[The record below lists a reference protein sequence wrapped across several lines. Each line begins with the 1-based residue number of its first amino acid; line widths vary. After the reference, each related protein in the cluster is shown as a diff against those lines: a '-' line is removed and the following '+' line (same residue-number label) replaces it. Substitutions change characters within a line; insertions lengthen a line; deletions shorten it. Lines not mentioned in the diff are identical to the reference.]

1 MKHSYNPK
9 RRSFL
14 KLSAGLACVSM
25 TGLELLPRLA
35 SASTVNDYKALV
47 CIYLNGGNDGNNLIV
62 PQDAS
67 RYGAYKNIRGN
78 LALGSDKLCPS
89 IVDSKNNPYALHY
102 GLPEMNNL
110 FATGQLAI
118 VLNTGMLESPLTR
131 NQYLQGVSTTPS
143 NLFSHSDQTVQV
155 QTGQPTTNGK
165 GWGGSL
171 LDNLVGAGESLAA
184 VSLSSPALL
193 LQGQNISGNLVPPG
207 SNLGLAGMEFWD
219 NSLSNARKA
228 ALDKILALDA
238 GNPLHQAAN
247 QAMKDGL
254 QLGSSLK
261 TIKQLAPIKT
271 VFPGTSIGRQ
281 LEEVINIIRLRTLSG
296 NGRQVFFCSLDG
308 FDTHSG
314 QDWQQWDLL
323 KQLSKAMEAFYFAT
337 VELGLDKQITSF
349 TQSEFGR
356 TLQSNGSGSDHGWGS
371 HQLVSGGAVKGGIY
385 GEMPDFTLNGA
396 DDANGR
402 GVWIPKIATAQF
414 AATLGR
420 WFGAST
426 TELAAVFPN
435 LGQFTQSDIGF
446 MG

>member
-1 MKHSYNPK
+1 MKHSYDPK
-9 RRSFL
+9 RRGFL
-14 KLSAGLACVSM
+14 KLSAGLACLSM
-25 TGLELLPRLA
+25 TGMELFPRLA
-35 SASTVNDYKALV
+35 TAATVNDYKALV

-62 PQDAS
+62 PQDAG
-67 RYGAYKNIRGN
+67 RYASYKNIRGS
-78 LALGSDKLCPS
+78 LALGNDKLLTP
-89 IVDSKNNPYALHY
+89 IVDSNGSPYALHY
-102 GLPEMNNL
+102 GLTEINNL
-110 FATGQLAI
+110 FSTGQLAI

-131 NQYLQGVSTTPS
+131 AQYLQGVSTIPS

-155 QTGQPTTNGK
+155 QTGQPTTAGK

-171 LDNLVGAGESLAA
+171 LDNLGGSQDSMAA

-193 LQGQNISGNLVPPG
+193 LQGQNVSGNLVPPG

-219 NSLSNARKA
+219 ASITTARKN
-228 ALDKILALDA
+228 ALDKMLALDA
-238 GNPLHQAAN
+238 GNPLRQAAN
-247 QAMKDGL
+247 LAMKDGL
-254 QLGSSLK
+254 QLGNSLK
-261 TIKQLAPIKT
+261 AIKKLAPIKT

-281 LEEVINIIRLRTLSG
+281 LEEVINIIRLRMLSG

-314 QDWQQWDLL
+314 QDWQQWDLF

-337 VELGLDKQITSF
+337 VEIGLDKQVTSF

-356 TLQSNGSGSDHGWGS
+356 TLQSNGSGSDHAWGS
-371 HQLVSGGAVKGGIY
+371 HQVVLGGAVRGGIY
-385 GEMPDFTLNGA
+385 GQLPDFTLNGV

-426 TELAAVFPN
+426 SELATVFPN
-435 LGQFTQSDIGF
+435 LGQFSVSDIGF